1 MSLYHLLKQYGESDA
16 YPFHMPGHKRRE
28 GALAEVRA
36 LDITEIEGFDNLHH
50 AEGILKE
57 AQERAA
63 RLYGSE
69 DTFYLVN
76 GSTAGIL
83 AAVCACTEP
92 GGKILMAR
100 NSHKAAYHA
109 AQIRQLETVYL
120 YPQYVEFRDGA
131 ASNDES
137 LSGVTSNDES
147 LSGAASNDESL
158 SGMVSND
165 ESLSGVASNDESL
178 SSAALNDE
186 SLNGAILSDETSN
199 GGLWNLPG
207 GSIRPEDVRAA
218 LEADSRIEAVFL
230 TSPTYEGVVS
240 NVKEIAKIVHSFDIP
255 LIVDE
260 AHGAHFGF
268 HPYFPESSVK
278 AGADLVVHSLHKTM
292 PSLTQTALLHRN
304 GDLISREKIEK
315 FLDIF
320 QTSSPSYVLMAGM
333 DACVELMEQRGGELF
348 EEFSQRLEEFSRRM
362 RALRHIR
369 LMFADGGESALCT
382 DCVQNAVGK
391 NAKHGIVSNARDAT
405 GRNAPHPIFGKDPS
419 KLILQADGH
428 SGKWLSD
435 ELRARF
441 HLELEMAAGGYAV
454 ALTSIAD
461 TPEGFARLFAALGE
475 LDAQLENE
483 GREATR
489 TCETPVREATQI
501 YETSK
506 QCETPVHKATQ
517 PYETSELCVTSEQV
531 CSIAEA
537 ERHPRQRAELAGSV
551 GKVSAEYLYLYPPG
565 IPMIVPGERISGE
578 LVAWTEQAKKTGLSI
593 QGLSDPDAR
602 TILFCTDII

>member
-83 AAVCACTEP
+83 ASVFACTEP
-92 GGKILMAR
+92 GGRILMAR

-120 YPQYVEFRDGA
+120 YPQYVGFRDGA
-131 ASNDES
+131 ASGNTVFNDTIS
-137 LSGVTSNDES
+137 
-147 LSGAASNDESL
+147 
-158 SGMVSND
+158 
-165 ESLSGVASNDESL
+165 
-178 SSAALNDE
+178 
-186 SLNGAILSDETSN
+186 SN
-199 GGLWNLPG
+199 GGLWSLPG
-207 GSIRPEDVRAA
+207 GSILPEDVRAV
-218 LEADSRIEAVFL
+218 LEADDRIEAVFL

-240 NVKEIAKIVHSFDIP
+240 NVKEIAKIVHSFGIP

-278 AGADLVVHSLHKTM
+278 VGADLVVHSLHKTM

-304 GDLISREKIEK
+304 GDLVSRERVEK

-348 EEFSQRLEEFSRRM
+348 EEFSQRLKEFSRRM
-362 RALRHIR
+362 RELRHIR
-369 LMFADGGESALCT
+369 LMFADGGASASCT
-382 DCVQNAVGK
+382 DCVQNAVDK
-391 NAKHGIVSNARDAT
+391 
-405 GRNAPHPIFGKDPS
+405 NAPHPVFGKDPS

-483 GREATR
+483 GRAGTQPYETLKQ
-489 TCETPVREATQI
+489 CETPVREATQP
-501 YETSK
+501 YETPK
-506 QCETPVHKATQ
+506 QCETPVHEATRS
-517 PYETSELCVTSEQV
+517 YETPKQCETSAHQAAQPCETSEQV

-565 IPMIVPGERISGE
+565 IPMIVPGERISGG
-578 LVAWTEQAKKTGLSI
+578 LIAWTEQAKKAGLSI